1 MPFPLNP
8 RLLVCLLAEWYLYR
22 YSSESHN
29 SFRFKCYLKSGTPIA
44 MFTRIALVA
53 LMMIGMGS
61 GQTQASG
68 SVVNLKYDESGSL
81 ERCSQSLRISDND
94 YSLGLSVEPSSQYE
108 LSITRYLGSSKN
120 AVLRPQRLSL
130 FGSDSDEEE
139 AQKVYFEFLG
149 NGEVY
154 EFDIEYAARL
164 DALLS
169 APESEA
175 LRISLDQSFV
185 NTLVDYSDII
195 RISVEGESGN
205 FEFDVEQPELSIWRD
220 GFKKHCQ

>member
-1 MPFPLNP
+1 
-8 RLLVCLLAEWYLYR
+8 
-22 YSSESHN
+22 
-29 SFRFKCYLKSGTPIA
+29 